1 MLGSQR
7 PMPGIRPI
15 ILSLL
20 GSHMTRILVVAAG
33 LLCSTFAQAAE
44 PVKIGITTILSGPM
58 ADRGQSE
65 QYGAQLALDS
75 INQAGGVLG
84 RPVEA
89 FYADNACKPDVGI
102 PATKRLVEQEHVPV
116 VIGALCTAVTHAI
129 MPMMQQAKVP
139 LVIATSAG
147 QDFVDASGVGGN
159 DYAFKT
165 IPSEVDIE
173 RGLVQWLKSQNIKS
187 IAIVADDG
195 EFQRANAIAVAK
207 AAKDAGMTVTADET
221 IPKDTKDFSGIFTK
235 LKTDAPGEVV
245 AILAGSTSAFFQG
258 YEASGWK
265 VPVTG
270 RFDLGAAVA
279 AVSPQFRDAG
289 GMSALTGVA
298 VFTPASEKPE
308 VQQFVAAYKSRY
320 GLVPTQRSFFV
331 FEATHL
337 VVDAIRRAG
346 SDKPDAIKQALKT
359 TTMPSRLGGSYS
371 PDDHNHAHTP
381 LQIVGLKDGK
391 PVVIATE

>member
-1 MLGSQR
+1 MKRTFVL
-7 PMPGIRPI
+7 
-15 ILSLL
+15 
-20 GSHMTRILVVAAG
+20 AAG

-75 INQAGGVLG
+75 INQSGGVLG
-84 RPVEA
+84 RQVAA
-89 FYADNACKPDVGI
+89 FYADNACKPDIGV
-102 PATKRLVEQEHVPV
+102 PATRRLLELEHVPV
-116 VIGALCTAVTHAI
+116 VIGALCTPVTHAI
-129 MPMMQQAKVP
+129 MPMMQEAKVP

-165 IPSEVDIE
+165 IPSEVDIQ
-173 RGLVQWLKSQNIKS
+173 RGLVQWLKSQNVKS

-195 EFQRANAIAVAK
+195 EFQHANAVALAK
-207 AAKDAGMTVTADET
+207 AAKDAGMTVTADEV
-221 IPKDTKDFSGIFTK
+221 IAKDTKDFSGIFTK
-235 LKTDAPGEVV
+235 LKAGEPGEVV
-245 AILAGSTSAFFQG
+245 AILAGSTPAFFKE

-270 RFDLGAAVA
+270 RFDLAGAAA
-279 AVSPQFRDAG
+279 AVSQPFRDAG
-289 GMSALTGVA
+289 GMSGVTGIA
-298 VFTPASEKPE
+298 VFTPASDKPD
-308 VQQFVAAYKSRY
+308 VQNFVTAYKSRY

-331 FEATHL
+331 FEATYL

-346 SDKPDAIKQALKT
+346 SDQPDAIKQALKT

-381 LQIVGLKDGK
+381 LQILGYKDGK
-391 PVVIATE
+391 PAVIATE

>member
-1 MLGSQR
+1 MK
-7 PMPGIRPI
+7 
-15 ILSLL
+15 
-20 GSHMTRILVVAAG
+20 RIFVLAAG
-33 LLCSTFAQAAE
+33 LLGSTFAQAAE

-75 INQAGGVLG
+75 INQSGGVLG
-84 RPVEA
+84 RPVA
-89 FYADNACKPDVGI
+89 AYYADNACKPDVGV
-102 PATKRLVEQEHVPV
+102 PATRRLLELEHVPV
-116 VIGALCTAVTHAI
+116 IIGALCTPVTHAI
-129 MPMMQQAKVP
+129 MPMMKDAKVP

-165 IPSEVDIE
+165 IPSEVDIQG
-173 RGLVQWLKSQNIKS
+173 GLVQWLKSQNIKS

-195 EFQRANAIAVAK
+195 EFQHANAIAVAK
-207 AAKDAGMTVTADET
+207 AAKDAGMTVTSDEV
-221 IPKDTKDFSGIFTK
+221 IPKDTKDFSGLFTK
-235 LKTDAPGEVV
+235 LKAGSPGEVV
-245 AILAGSTSAFFQG
+245 AILAGSTPGFFQG

-270 RFDLGAAVA
+270 RFDLAGASA
-279 AVSPQFRDAG
+279 AVSQQFRDAG
-289 GMSALTGVA
+289 GMSAVTGIA
-298 VFTPASEKPE
+298 VFTPVLDKPD
-308 VQQFVAAYKSRY
+308 VQAFVAAYKSRY

-331 FEATHL
+331 FEATYL

-346 SDKPDAIKQALKT
+346 SDQPDAIKQALKT

-381 LQIVGLKDGK
+381 LQILGYKDGK
-391 PVVIATE
+391 PTVIATE

>member
-1 MLGSQR
+1 MKRTFVL
-7 PMPGIRPI
+7 
-15 ILSLL
+15 
-20 GSHMTRILVVAAG
+20 AAG
-33 LLCSTFAQAAE
+33 LFCSTFAQAAE

-75 INQAGGVLG
+75 INQSGGVLG
-84 RPVEA
+84 RPVAA
-89 FYADNACKPDVGI
+89 FYADNACKPDIGV
-102 PATKRLVEQEHVPV
+102 PATRRLLELEHVPV
-116 VIGALCTAVTHAI
+116 IIGALCTPVTHAI
-129 MPMMQQAKVP
+129 MPMMRDAKVP

-147 QDFVDASGVGGN
+147 QDFVDASGVGGD

-165 IPSEVDIE
+165 IPSEADIQ
-173 RGLVQWLKSQNIKS
+173 RGLVQWLKSQNITS

-195 EFQRANAIAVAK
+195 EFQHANAIALAK
-207 AAKDAGMTVTADET
+207 AAKDAGMTVAADEV

-235 LKTDAPGEVV
+235 LKAGDPGEVV
-245 AILAGSTSAFFQG
+245 AILGGSTPAFFQG

-270 RFDLGAAVA
+270 RFDLAGASA
-279 AVSPQFRDAG
+279 AVSQPFRDAG
-289 GMSALTGVA
+289 GMSGVTGIA
-298 VFTPASEKPE
+298 VFTPVLDKPD
-308 VQQFVAAYKSRY
+308 VQAFVAAYKSRY

-331 FEATHL
+331 FEATYL
-337 VVDAIRRAG
+337 AVDAIRRAG
-346 SDKPDAIKQALKT
+346 SDQPDAIKQALKT

-381 LQIVGLKDGK
+381 LQILGLKDGK
-391 PVVIATE
+391 PAVIATE